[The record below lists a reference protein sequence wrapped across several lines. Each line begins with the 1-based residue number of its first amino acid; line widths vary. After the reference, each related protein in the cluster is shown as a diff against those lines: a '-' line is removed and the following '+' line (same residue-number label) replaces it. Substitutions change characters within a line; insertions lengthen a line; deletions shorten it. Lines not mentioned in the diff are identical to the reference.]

1 MYTNITQLQSNSDII
16 VD

>member
-16 VD
+16 ID